1 MENPSNITTLDS
13 NIKKQENKEV
23 TNQNLTK
30 ISVDKQVKHEKHEV
44 LENIKSVQNSVE
56 ASLIKD
62 FEEIV
67 RESGVIT
74 ESETA
79 KQGLGST
86 KF

>member
-1 MENPSNITTLDS
+1 M
-13 NIKKQENKEV
+13 
-23 TNQNLTK
+23 
-30 ISVDKQVKHEKHEV
+30 KQVKHEAHK
-44 LENIKSVQNSVE
+44 NIESVQNSVE

-74 ESETA
+74 ESETS

-86 KF
+86 II